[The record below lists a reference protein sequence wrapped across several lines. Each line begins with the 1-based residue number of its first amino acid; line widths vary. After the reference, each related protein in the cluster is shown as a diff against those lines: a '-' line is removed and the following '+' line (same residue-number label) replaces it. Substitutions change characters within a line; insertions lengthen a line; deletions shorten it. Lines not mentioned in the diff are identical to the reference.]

1 MDNLTIKLQTLASN
15 HIADGDK
22 NNFYF
27 VSLNGIIQTVTSD
40 FGVAY
45 RHWRGLPRNQ
55 ESALEDRQ
63 YGVICSVEPKEENQN
78 KFETFDDSQV
88 IFKKLEMTESLI

>member
-1 MDNLTIKLQTLASN
+1 MTTAIIKLQSLASELVG
-15 HIADGDK
+15 DGDK
-22 NNFYF
+22 NNLYF
-27 VSLNGIIQTVTSD
+27 VSLNGIIQTVTND

-63 YGVICSVEPKEENQN
+63 YGVICSISPKEENKNQ
-78 KFETFDDSQV
+78 FETEDNSQE
-88 IFKKLEMTESLI
+88 IFKKLDYIVEA